1 MFFCDKMTKGIS
13 CSKRR
18 NGGVYC
24 HCCKGDREP
33 YGSEPQKFLR
43 VWCVYEK
50 CSNCYAGNAQPA
62 DPDAR

>member
-1 MFFCDKMTKGIS
+1 MAAFIVAVV
-13 CSKRR
+13 R
-18 NGGVYC
+18 V
-24 HCCKGDREP
+24 DREP
-33 YGSEPQKFLR
+33 CAGGTPKILR

>member
-1 MFFCDKMTKGIS
+1 MPFCDKMTKGIS

-18 NGGVYC
+18 NSGVYC
-24 HCCKGDREP
+24 RCCTDGRKP
-33 YGSEPQKFLR
+33 CGSGTQKILR